1 MYEKCH
7 NFNVPNNRDLADCF
21 FFHDELIIYDIT
33 NSILDFY
40 AGIEEKDILFFFLR
54 NFKFIALISLEQLCR
69 FC

>member
-1 MYEKCH
+1 MYKKCH

-21 FFHDELIIYDIT
+21 FFHYELIIHDIT

-54 NFKFIALISLEQLCR
+54 NLKCIALISREQLCR